1 MAGRAVLSVDVE
13 QDVPPYLSSW
23 RGVEEGLPRL
33 LDLLDELGVRATF
46 FVTGECCRLF
56 PGPVRGIAERHEVGC
71 HGYLHE
77 RFDRLPAGEQFR
89 RIKVATEIIEG
100 TTGERPKGFRSPNF
114 RCSPST
120 YEALSRLGYV
130 YDSSLAVYRR
140 GPRPEPYGIVE
151 VENTW
156 PSSFLRL
163 PAAISR
169 PLMAASLRVFDPLV
183 LDFHPWELVEMRGV
197 RWDCRFATGKVA
209 EERLRELLRYLLGRG
224 VRFVT
229 MMEVVEQG
237 V

>member
-1 MAGRAVLSVDVE
+1 LADRVVLSVDVE

-33 LDLLDELGVRATF
+33 LDLLDELGVGATF

-56 PGPVRGIAERHEVGC
+56 PSTVREIAERHEVGC
-71 HGYLHE
+71 HGYRHE
-77 RFDRLPAGEQFR
+77 RFDRLPADEQFR
-89 RIKVATEIIEG
+89 RIKVATEIIER

-114 RCSPST
+114 RCNTST

-140 GPRPEPYGIVE
+140 GPRPESYGIVE

-163 PAAISR
+163 PVAISR
-169 PLMAASLRVFDPLV
+169 PLMAASLHIFDPLV
-183 LDFHPWELVEMRGV
+183 LDFHPWELVGMRGV
-197 RWDCRFATGKVA
+197 RWDCGFATGKVA
-209 EERLRELLRYLLGRG
+209 EERLRRLLEYLLGRG
-224 VRFVT
+224 VKLVT
-229 MMEVVEQG
+229 MMEVVKQG